1 MVMAV
6 NYVTSLGKNGLSDWL
21 YQRAT
26 AIVLALY
33 TIFFAGF
40 LIGTGEI
47 TYATWSHLFA
57 ATWFK
62 VFTLAAVVSAVIHA
76 WIGMWGVLTDY
87 VKPTALRLLLQMLVV
102 FACLVISLWCL
113 LILWGA

>member
-1 MVMAV
+1 MAV
-6 NYVTSLGKNGLSDWL
+6 DYITSLSKNGLTDWL

-40 LIGTGEI
+40 LIGSPEI

-62 VFTLAAVVSAVIHA
+62 VFTLATVISVAVHSWV
-76 WIGMWGVLTDY
+76 GMWGILTDY
-87 VKPTALRLLLQMLVV
+87 VKPNGLRLLLQMLVIFV
-102 FACLVISLWCL
+102 CLIITLWCL